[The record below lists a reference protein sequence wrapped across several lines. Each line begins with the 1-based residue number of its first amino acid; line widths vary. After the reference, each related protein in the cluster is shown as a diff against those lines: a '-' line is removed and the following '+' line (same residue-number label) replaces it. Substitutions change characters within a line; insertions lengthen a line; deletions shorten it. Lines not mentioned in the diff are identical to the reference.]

1 MHSTAHKSVA
11 PPINQ
16 PWNMC
21 VSLGYFPLHT
31 LATSRNPVI
40 RPVLVRNNR
49 ATRPTTGKLKRFFF
63 RYGRVRLRCRAGS
76 SLLAGVHAVSRR
88 GRRTA
93 RVWHAAP
100 SSLVPLRLLTLLAN
114 CTRRRDVYCA
124 LQNFFHGQDESR
136 KQTDEQPPLAEPE
149 DLAEEV
155 QSLSVFYRERL

>member
-49 ATRPTTGKLKRFFF
+49 ATRPTTGKLKRFFPVWAGAPPVPGWF
-63 RYGRVRLRCRAGS
+63 QFAGRRACSITPRASDSARLACGPVIARPVTVADAASELYTSARC
-76 SLLAGVHAVSRR
+76 LLRVAELFSRSRR
-88 GRRTA
+88 KPEADRRTA
-93 RVWHAAP
+93 TV
-100 SSLVPLRLLTLLAN
+100 
-114 CTRRRDVYCA
+114 
-124 LQNFFHGQDESR
+124 SR
-136 KQTDEQPPLAEPE
+136 A
-149 DLAEEV
+149 
-155 QSLSVFYRERL
+155 

>member
-49 ATRPTTGKLKRFFF
+49 ATRPTTGKLKRFFSGMGGCASGAGLVPVCWPACMQYHAAGVGQRASGMRPRHRSS
-63 RYGRVRLRCRAGS
+63 RYGCWRC
-76 SLLAGVHAVSRR
+76 
-88 GRRTA
+88 
-93 RVWHAAP
+93 
-100 SSLVPLRLLTLLAN
+100 
-114 CTRRRDVYCA
+114 
-124 LQNFFHGQDESR
+124 
-136 KQTDEQPPLAEPE
+136 
-149 DLAEEV
+149 
-155 QSLSVFYRERL
+155 